1 MKILLD
7 TNIYVA
13 VIHEPGYLERYQ
25 RVLVRTGPSMYLS
38 SVVRFELLQG
48 ARGEIG
54 RAKVNRATRHLER
67 TGRVVTPSHEDWV
80 RAGTVQGRLWDDHP
94 ALRTKSFQDDILVAG
109 TARRIGALLITEN
122 TADFDLIRPFVPHHA
137 ASMDEVAFHLDP
149 SRGRP

>member
-1 MKILLD
+1 VKILLD
-7 TNIYVA
+7 TNIYFA
-13 VIHEPGYLERYQ
+13 VIYEPGYLERHQ

-48 ARGEIG
+48 ARGETG

-67 TGRVVTPSHEDWV
+67 TGRVVTPSHEDWI

-94 ALRTKSFQDDILVAG
+94 DLRTKNLENDILVAG

-122 TADFDLIRPFVPHHA
+122 TADFDLIRSLIPHHA
-137 ASMDEVAFHLDP
+137 ASMDEVASSL
-149 SRGRP
+149 GA